1 MLRAI
6 GQLLCFSLT
15 HELLDYWRSLL
26 ACVLTAL
33 AAKDAEGSRWVH
45 DERTMEPP
53 DALQT
58 FRRSFYECLSL
69 RGDALFEL
77 ADAILG
83 ADSAIPSP
91 VHLSLQPPH
100 RRGWGSLY
108 AALGRGRIDAEALR
122 NLLARHPLAGSET
135 SVYAVDTSVWPR
147 CDAECSPERGYY
159 YHPSRHSAGQPIV
172 AGWAY
177 QFVAQ
182 LNCVRESWTAP
193 VDVERVRPG
202 QDANEVATE
211 QVRSFLLRRSL
222 CEEGTATTPLFVFDA
237 GYDPVKV
244 QQGLEGCPCQILVR
258 LRAGRRFY
266 GDPSLAD
273 PPEHIGR
280 PRRHGPKMKCSDP
293 SSWPE
298 PSAEHV
304 CEDAGYGSVRVR
316 AWAELHPKVRN
327 HEGRGSRGPLPIVV
341 GTLILVEVERLPRG
355 ESRREPRVLWLWWHG
370 PQGTAPNLDL
380 LWRSYVRRFDLEHTL
395 RFLKQN
401 MGWTTPRV
409 RHPEQADL
417 WSWLVVAA
425 YTQLRLARERVGDL
439 RLPWERRYDKG
450 RLTPVRVHR
459 VVSSLLVKL
468 GTPAKAPKPCGRSPG
483 RPKGSLSGRANRYP
497 AIKTA
502 A

>member
-1 MLRAI
+1 
-6 GQLLCFSLT
+6 
-15 HELLDYWRSLL
+15 
-26 ACVLTAL
+26 
-33 AAKDAEGSRWVH
+33 
-45 DERTMEPP
+45 MEPPP
-53 DALQT
+53 DALRA
-58 FRRSFYECLSL
+58 FRRSLYECFH
-69 RGDALFEL
+69 RRRDALFEL
-77 ADAILG
+77 TDAILS
-83 ADSAIPSP
+83 ADGAIPSP
-91 VHLSLQPPH
+91 AHLSLQTSH

-108 AALGRGRIDAEALR
+108 AALCKGRIDTDALR
-122 NLLARHPLAGSET
+122 RLLARHPLAGAEEET
-135 SVYAVDTSVWPR
+135 PVYAVDVSVWDR
-147 CDAECSPERGYY
+147 CDAECSPERGFY

-182 LNCVRESWTAP
+182 LNFVRESWTALM
-193 VDVERVRPG
+193 DVERLRPG
-202 QDANEVATE
+202 QDANVLATG
-211 QVRSFLLRRSL
+211 QVRSFLLRRLWRSSYV
-222 CEEGTATTPLFVFDA
+222 ERSATSPLFVFDA

-244 QQGLEGCPCQILVR
+244 QQGLEGSPCQILLR

-266 GDPSLAD
+266 GDPSLCD
-273 PPEHIGR
+273 PPENIGR

-298 PSAEHV
+298 PSAEHR

-316 AWAELHPKVRN
+316 AWAEMHPKVSN
-327 HEGRGSRGPLPIVV
+327 HPRKGTRGPLPIVV

-355 ESRREPRVLWLWWHG
+355 ERRREPRVLWLWWHG
-370 PQGTAPNLDL
+370 PEGTTPDLDL
-380 LWRSYVRRFDLEHTL
+380 IWRSYVRRFDLEHTF
-395 RFLKQN
+395 RFLKQS

-409 RHPEQADL
+409 RHPEQADR

-425 YTQLRLARERVGDL
+425 YTQLRLARERVADL
-439 RLPWERRYDKG
+439 RLPWEKRYEAG

-459 VVSSLLVKL
+459 VVSSLLAEL

-483 RPKGSLSGRANRYP
+483 RPKGRLSGRAKRYP

>member
-1 MLRAI
+1 
-6 GQLLCFSLT
+6 
-15 HELLDYWRSLL
+15 
-26 ACVLTAL
+26 
-33 AAKDAEGSRWVH
+33 VH
-45 DERTMEPP
+45 DGHTMEPP
-53 DALQT
+53 DALRA
-58 FRRSFYECLSL
+58 FRRSLYECLSL

-91 VHLSLQPPH
+91 VHLSLQASH

-122 NLLARHPLAGSET
+122 NLLARHPLAGSQT

-172 AGWAY
+172 ARWAY
-177 QFVAQ
+177 QVVAQ
-182 LNCVRESWTAP
+182 LNFVRQSWTAP

-211 QVRSFLLRRSL
+211 QVRSFLLRRSS

-244 QQGLEGCPCQILVR
+244 QQGLEGCTCQILVR

-304 CEDAGYGSVRVR
+304 CEDSGYGSVRVR
-316 AWAELHPKVRN
+316 AWVELHPKVHN
-327 HEGRGSRGPLPIVV
+327 HEGRGSRRPLPIVV
-341 GTLILVEVERLPRG
+341 GALILVEVERLPRG
-355 ESRREPRVLWLWWHG
+355 ERRRKPRVLWLWWHG
-370 PQGTAPNLDL
+370 PEGTAPDLDL
-380 LWRSYVRRFDLEHTL
+380 IWRSYVRRFDLEHTL

-425 YTQLRLARERVGDL
+425 YTQLRLARERVADL
-439 RLPWERRYDKG
+439 RLPWERRYDAG

-483 RPKGSLSGRANRYP
+483 RPKGSLSGRAKRYP